1 MRKFV
6 TILASAYVVGVAQS
20 QVTTAEVLEAA
31 MVLGM
36 NAETLACADIHGSE
50 VTTVLDR
57 LAADFDAFQTYRASL
72 TGASEAYNA
81 MIQARAATRLDPTDT
96 QLADAF
102 ATAITQFEG
111 AQDSAEQLRQSLVR
125 DLTESLADSG
135 AAIAVIQCSF
145 SCSVPAA
152 YRPAG
157 LVGDEARVLG
167 WALRLRDCNPTG
179 SMPGEATAAI
189 SAAESQT
196 SVQLAMLRRNQHT
209 LANQS
214 TIDEWVVSEE

>member
-6 TILASAYVVGVAQS
+6 TIMASVCVAGVAQA
-20 QVTTAEVLEAA
+20 QVTTAQVLEAA
-31 MVLGM
+31 TMLGM

-57 LAADFDAFQTYRASL
+57 LAADFEAFQTYRASL
-72 TGASEAYNA
+72 TGASEAYDA
-81 MIQARAATRLDPTDT
+81 MIRARAATRLDPADI
-96 QLADAF
+96 QLSDDF
-102 ATAITQFEG
+102 AAAVTQFEG
-111 AQDSAEQLRQSLVR
+111 AQDSAEQLRQGLLL
-125 DLTESLADSG
+125 DLTASLTGSEL
-135 AAIAVIQCSF
+135 AIAVIRCPF
-145 SCSVPAA
+145 SCAVPAA

-157 LVGDEARVLG
+157 LAGDEARVLG

-196 SVQLAMLRRNQHT
+196 SVQLAMLRRDQHT
-209 LANQS
+209 TANQS
-214 TIDEWVVSEE
+214 TIDEWAVSED